1 MPIPDFQSL
10 MLPMLEYLHDG
21 SKRTNSEI
29 ADYLCAHF
37 QISGEERLEK
47 LPSGRQT
54 KMVNRMAWAKAHMT
68 RARLLQSPGRGITQI
83 TERGIEVLS
92 GNPSRVDLRL
102 LQQFPEYA
110 AWRNTSA
117 EKPIDHEEE
126 AHPATPE
133 ESLGSAFQ
141 CLQEALLASLLD
153 RIRLSSPSRFEEIVV
168 DLLVGMGYG
177 GSRADAAQVLGKSR
191 DEGIDGLINEDR
203 LGLDVIYVQAKQ
215 WGNAV
220 GRPEIQKFAGAL
232 SGQHARK
239 GIFVTS
245 SEFTKEARDFAAK
258 IENKIILVD
267 GRRMAEL
274 MIEHGIGVST
284 ISTFAVKR
292 VDSDYFEEE

>member
-1 MPIPDFQSL
+1 MQHQFWNVLLAIP
-10 MLPMLEYLHDG
+10 
-21 SKRTNSEI
+21 T
-29 ADYLCAHF
+29 
-37 QISGEERLEK
+37 
-47 LPSGRQT
+47 
-54 KMVNRMAWAKAHMT
+54 
-68 RARLLQSPGRGITQI
+68 
-83 TERGIEVLS
+83 
-92 GNPSRVDLRL
+92 
-102 LQQFPEYA
+102 
-110 AWRNTSA
+110 
-117 EKPIDHEEE
+117 
-126 AHPATPE
+126 TPE
-133 ESLGSAFQ
+133 ESMETALQS
-141 CLQEALLASLLD
+141 LQEALLASLLD

-191 DEGIDGLINEDR
+191 DEGIDGFINEDR

-215 WGNAV
+215 WEKPV

-274 MIEHGIGVST
+274 MIEHGIGVSAVFT
-284 ISTFAVKR
+284 YAVKR